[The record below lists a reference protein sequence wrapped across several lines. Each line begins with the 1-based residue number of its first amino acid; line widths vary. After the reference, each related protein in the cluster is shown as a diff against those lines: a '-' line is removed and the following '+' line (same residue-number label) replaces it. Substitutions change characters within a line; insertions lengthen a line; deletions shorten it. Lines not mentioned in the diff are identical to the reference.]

1 LGVEVSVECWV
12 VMVWIRLA
20 HDYCIDFELEVLSC
34 CGKAAVGE
42 RRNPSPMVP
51 GVGRRRASLLP
62 TRQTICASATS
73 YGSHDGGGSLPA
85 KEQHSARETMVD
97 CSRRHETALIG
108 PGKLQPAE
116 T

>member
-1 LGVEVSVECWV
+1 
-12 VMVWIRLA
+12 MVWIRLA

-62 TRQTICASATS
+62 SKRSVPLLR
-73 YGSHDGGGSLPA
+73 HPA
-85 KEQHSARETMVD
+85 VMTEVGPFPSKEQHSARETMVD